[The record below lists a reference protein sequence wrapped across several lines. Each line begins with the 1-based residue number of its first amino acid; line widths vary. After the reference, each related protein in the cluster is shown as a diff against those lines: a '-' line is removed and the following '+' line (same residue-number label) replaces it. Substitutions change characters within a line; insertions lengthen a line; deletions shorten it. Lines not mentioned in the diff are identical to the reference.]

1 LAGGFFGM
9 GAVSLNRPAMIDHP
23 MTGIP
28 RPEVT
33 ANPVPCTPSAG
44 RHRRAERP
52 PDCLQLNV
60 MCILGHSRRPICG

>member
-1 LAGGFFGM
+1 VGFFGM

-33 ANPVPCTPSAG
+33 GNPV
-44 RHRRAERP
+44 
-52 PDCLQLNV
+52 
-60 MCILGHSRRPICG
+60 SREYQMSPFIGLRTRKM